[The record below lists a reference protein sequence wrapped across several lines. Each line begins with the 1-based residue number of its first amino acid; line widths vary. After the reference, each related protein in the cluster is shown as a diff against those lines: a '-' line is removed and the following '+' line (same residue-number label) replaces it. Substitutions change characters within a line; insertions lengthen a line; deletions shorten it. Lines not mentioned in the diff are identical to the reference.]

1 MRGRGAFFKLTILI
15 LFKKNSWGGPGARG
29 RARPQEPGAGPGP
42 RPTHTE
48 REEQRGN
55 QAWTWGTFPFRPLT
69 PPPIPAPGLR
79 GFVSMAGFYIHNAP
93 PWPEGKTS
101 PSPAGLPPPQRP
113 EGGATGTSLPNGYL
127 PQSPIN
133 PPHVGDACR
142 LHLASSEGDGR
153 SSRFVGC
160 GAGATHSLRSPSRPA
175 SVYRNSGSPN
185 PWSSP
190 AAGFPIKGGGQVVTG
205 GSHGSRP
212 PSPQGRAPPFGKGR
226 PGNMGWGVATMAPA
240 LRGGERG
247 GGPTGRQE
255 CRELGLGGW
264 QG

>member
-1 MRGRGAFFKLTILI
+1 
-15 LFKKNSWGGPGARG
+15 
-29 RARPQEPGAGPGP
+29 
-42 RPTHTE
+42 
-48 REEQRGN
+48 
-55 QAWTWGTFPFRPLT
+55 
-69 PPPIPAPGLR
+69 
-79 GFVSMAGFYIHNAP
+79 MAGFYIHNAP
-93 PWPEGKTS
+93 PRPEGKTS
-101 PSPAGLPPPQRP
+101 PSPARLPPPQRP

-185 PWSSP
+185 PWSSL
-190 AAGFPIKGGGQVVTG
+190 AAGFPIKGGGQVVMG

-240 LRGGERG
+240 LRGGG
-247 GGPTGRQE
+247 GGPMGRQE

-264 QG
+264 QGRGPHALVPGSADPLPSPFSLQPSGWVGLAGGGVTGRPATWGSPTCSPGWRVACCSRGCWRPARASC